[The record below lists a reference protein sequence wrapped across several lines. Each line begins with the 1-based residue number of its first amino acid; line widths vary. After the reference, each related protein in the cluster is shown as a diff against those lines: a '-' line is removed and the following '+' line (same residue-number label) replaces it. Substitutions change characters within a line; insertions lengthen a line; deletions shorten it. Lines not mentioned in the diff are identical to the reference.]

1 MTEEPAAPTSEGKE
15 YGVYLSDQIQ
25 VLEGLQAVRKRPAMY
40 IGSVDERGLHHLVHE
55 VVDNSIDEAMA
66 GFCKNIQVTLNPD
79 GSVTVADDG
88 RGIPVDV
95 HPKYGVPGVELVTSR
110 MHSGGK
116 FEHKMY
122 RVSGGLHGVGL
133 SVVNSLS
140 EWFEVRVHRDG
151 KDYRIRYARGQK
163 AEDLQVMGTVEGTG
177 TIITFKPDSQIFET
191 IAFDYDTLAAR
202 LRELAFLNAGLQI
215 IIVDKEHGRGDV
227 FQFQGGIKEYVRWIN
242 RAKTPLHPDP
252 IYLAKQSDGI
262 QIEVAMQYHDGYNE
276 SIFTFV
282 NNIDTKEGGTHLI
295 GFKSG
300 LARAFINYAKE
311 NKYLKEGNSLEGDD
325 VREGLTAILS
335 VKIPDPQFEGQTKMK
350 LGNSEVKGIVESG
363 MYEKLTEFFLENPKV
378 AEICI
383 QKAVLAAQ
391 AREAARKARELT
403 RRKGL
408 LDGFNLPGRLADC
421 QERDPAKSEL
431 YIVEGPSAGGCFS
444 GDTKIALADG
454 RQLSFLELIEEEKRG
469 VAHFCYTIRW
479 NGTIGLERA
488 SQPRRTR
495 QSAEVVKVV
504 LDTGQEIVCTPDHQF
519 MLRNGRYREAK
530 GLRPGDSLM
539 PLKTK
544 RSDKREP
551 GITIQGYEMVWN
563 PKSESW
569 LFTHVLAD
577 WYNLWKGVYSTDD
590 GGHRHHVDFN
600 KWNNSPPNI
609 VRLPSATHMSLH
621 RCHVEKTLHR
631 PDVVDRCRRVRQSE
645 TFRKMMSARMKQ
657 PGTREGLSAR
667 AIEQWRV
674 EGYKQYM
681 ASKWTQFYRENE
693 EYRNEALR
701 KLNEAQRLYWA
712 VPGRRAAQ
720 GEAFRRY
727 YAANPWARAR
737 QSQMARREWADKYL
751 LEWRAKMT
759 RAQWRDPGFR
769 RRHASDVKQWWRAHP
784 EHAARISAA
793 RARTWSDESKRSRIE
808 KSLTRWRETTP
819 SKEKSRLIREGHR
832 IKALEVLNGVLDAE
846 DLKQSYED
854 VRRRNAPTALKF
866 DRLLAEHFGGD
877 LTRMR
882 EAAANV
888 NCKVAAVIPLGERM
902 DVYDVGVQGTHN
914 FALAAGVF
922 VHNSAKQGRRREFQ
936 AILPL
941 RGKILNVEKARL
953 DQMLKNEEIRAL
965 ITAIGAGVGEDFDIN
980 KVRYHKIC
988 SMSDADVDGAHITT
1002 LLLTLFFRYMR
1013 PMIDA
1018 GYVYITQPPLY
1029 KIKKGK
1035 EIHYAYTE
1043 RQREDLAKQL
1053 GDKGVAYQR
1062 FKGLGEMNAE
1072 ELWETT
1078 MDPERR
1084 ILKQVSIEDAAAAD
1098 ALFSILM
1105 GEAVE
1110 PRRQYIQ
1117 DHAKE
1122 VVNLDI

>member
-1 MTEEPAAPTSEGKE
+1 MAEESAEPTVSAE
-15 YGVYLSDQIQ
+15 YRADQIQ

-66 GFCKNIQVTLNPD
+66 GFCKNIQVTLNAD

-140 EWFEVRVHRDG
+140 QSFEVRVHRDG
-151 KDYRIRYARGQK
+151 KEYRIRYVRGKK
-163 AEDLQVMGTVEGTG
+163 AEDLKVTGAAEGTG
-177 TIITFKPDSQIFET
+177 TIITFTPDTEIFET

-202 LRELAFLNAGLQI
+202 LRELAFLNAGLRI
-215 IIVDKEHGRGDV
+215 LIVDKEHGRGDV
-227 FQFQGGIKEYVRWIN
+227 FQFQGGIREYVKWIN

-252 IYLAKQSDGI
+252 LFLAKQSDGV

-311 NKYLKEGNSLEGDD
+311 NKYLKESESLEGDD

-335 VKIPDPQFEGQTKMK
+335 VKIPDPQFEGQTMMK
-350 LGNSEVKGIVESG
+350 LGNSEVKGIVESA

-378 AEICI
+378 AETCI
-383 QKAVLAAQ
+383 QKAVLASQ

-408 LDGFNLPGRLADC
+408 LDGFNLPGKLADC
-421 QERDPAKSEL
+421 QERDPAKCEL
-431 YIVEGPSAGGCFS
+431 YIVEGPSAGG
-444 GDTKIALADG
+444 
-454 RQLSFLELIEEEKRG
+454 
-469 VAHFCYTIRW
+469 
-479 NGTIGLERA
+479 
-488 SQPRRTR
+488 
-495 QSAEVVKVV
+495 
-504 LDTGQEIVCTPDHQF
+504 
-519 MLRNGRYREAK
+519 
-530 GLRPGDSLM
+530 
-539 PLKTK
+539 
-544 RSDKREP
+544 
-551 GITIQGYEMVWN
+551 
-563 PKSESW
+563 
-569 LFTHVLAD
+569 
-577 WYNLWKGVYSTDD
+577 
-590 GGHRHHVDFN
+590 
-600 KWNNSPPNI
+600 
-609 VRLPSATHMSLH
+609 
-621 RCHVEKTLHR
+621 
-631 PDVVDRCRRVRQSE
+631 
-645 TFRKMMSARMKQ
+645 
-657 PGTREGLSAR
+657 
-667 AIEQWRV
+667 
-674 EGYKQYM
+674 
-681 ASKWTQFYRENE
+681 
-693 EYRNEALR
+693 
-701 KLNEAQRLYWA
+701 
-712 VPGRRAAQ
+712 
-720 GEAFRRY
+720 
-727 YAANPWARAR
+727 
-737 QSQMARREWADKYL
+737 
-751 LEWRAKMT
+751 
-759 RAQWRDPGFR
+759 
-769 RRHASDVKQWWRAHP
+769 
-784 EHAARISAA
+784 
-793 RARTWSDESKRSRIE
+793 
-808 KSLTRWRETTP
+808 
-819 SKEKSRLIREGHR
+819 
-832 IKALEVLNGVLDAE
+832 
-846 DLKQSYED
+846 
-854 VRRRNAPTALKF
+854 
-866 DRLLAEHFGGD
+866 
-877 LTRMR
+877 
-882 EAAANV
+882 
-888 NCKVAAVIPLGERM
+888 
-902 DVYDVGVQGTHN
+902 
-914 FALAAGVF
+914 
-922 VHNSAKQGRRREFQ
+922 SAKQGRRREFQ

-965 ITAIGAGVGEDFDIN
+965 ITAIGAGVGEEFDVN

-988 SMSDADVDGAHITT
+988 CMSDADVDGAHITT

-1013 PMIDA
+1013 PLIDA

-1035 EIHYAYTE
+1035 ELHYAYTE
-1043 RQREDLAKQL
+1043 RQREEFAKQL
-1053 GDKGVAYQR
+1053 GDKGVVYQR

-1098 ALFSILM
+1098 GLITILM

-1122 VVNLDI
+1122 VVHLDI